1 MKNKAQKIVVAS
13 LISALI
19 CVATMIIKIPTPLK
33 GYVNAGDGFILVGAS
48 LLSPTYSFL
57 SAAIGSALADV
68 LSGYTTYAPA
78 TFLIKGLMGLVTTL
92 ILLKLKEKNCKF
104 IMKLIPAILAEVI
117 MVLGYF
123 IFEGILYGFGPSAVN
138 IIPNVFQGIAGIII
152 GLSLMGI
159 FEKKKIKL

>member
-1 MKNKAQKIVVAS
+1 MKNKAQKIVIAS

-92 ILLKLKEKNCKF
+92 ILLKLKEKNCRF

-152 GLSLMGI
+152 GLSLMRI
-159 FEKKKIKL
+159 FEKNKIKL

>member
-1 MKNKAQKIVVAS
+1 MKNKAQKIVIAS

-48 LLSPTYSFL
+48 LLSPAYSFL

>member
-48 LLSPTYSFL
+48 LLSPAYSFL

>member
-1 MKNKAQKIVVAS
+1 MKNKAQKIVIAS

-123 IFEGILYGFGPSAVN
+123 IFEGKG
-138 IIPNVFQGIAGIII
+138 
-152 GLSLMGI
+152 
-159 FEKKKIKL
+159 